1 MGKEVKEKAE
11 EIKKEAKETM
21 EEIKKETKEKTQ
33 ETKDKIE
40 KTKEKAAE
48 KLEDAKNNVEEKIDE
63 VKENAQKAIKDPKNQ
78 KKMIL
83 FGGILLVIIILI
95 CIIAYL
101 CSPRAKINS
110 FIKLYTKDPKM
121 AMEKYEPYKKYNEER
136 SEVVRSNIKNKI
148 KKIEKVN
155 KNKYKVIVEQK
166 APDYMEV
173 SKKLQEKLKDDKG
186 YKENSDDEE
195 VIAKNNK
202 IELKYFK
209 EIMSKADRK
218 TSNTEFVFFQEEDG
232 HWAVREG
239 K

>member
-11 EIKKEAKETM
+11 ELKKEAKEKV
-21 EEIKKETKEKTQ
+21 EEVKKETKEK
-33 ETKDKIE
+33 IE
-40 KTKEKAAE
+40 ETKEKAAE
-48 KLEDAKNNVEEKIDE
+48 KVEDAKNNVEEKIDE
-63 VKENAQKAIKDPKNQ
+63 IKENTQKAIKNPENQ

-83 FGGILLVIIILI
+83 FGGILLVVIILI

-136 SEVVRSNIKNKI
+136 SEVVRANINNKI

-155 KNKYKVIVEQK
+155 KNKYKVTVEQK

-186 YKENSDDEE
+186 YKKNSDDEE
-195 VIAKNNK
+195 VIAKNHK

-218 TSNTEFVFFQEEDG
+218 SSDTEFIFFQEEDG